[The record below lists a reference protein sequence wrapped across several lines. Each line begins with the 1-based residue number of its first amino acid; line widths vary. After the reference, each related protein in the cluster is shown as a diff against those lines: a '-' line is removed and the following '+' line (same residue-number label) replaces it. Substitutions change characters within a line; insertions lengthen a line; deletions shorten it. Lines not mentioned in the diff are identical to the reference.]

1 MWEGGAP
8 KKARQKA
15 SLWWRAG
22 TCDERIVPSITPC
35 ALPEGALLQR
45 YVAAGA
51 YTDCF
56 ATDVA
61 AAVPFAAFVEAFYT
75 SAAFKCE
82 RVVLAAIG
90 KPSNDDNARRLAW
103 GEAEKFAA
111 WTVEA
116 RAADQLLVCDYLSRT
131 RSWLMVAPIEG
142 GTRLYFGSAVV
153 PVRAG
158 PGRAR
163 LGFPFDAL
171 LPVHKLYARTLL
183 SAACGRVLK
192 LA

>member
-1 MWEGGAP
+1 MQRFDVA
-8 KKARQKA
+8 A
-15 SLWWRAG
+15 
-22 TCDERIVPSITPC
+22 ITSRE
-35 ALPEGALLQR
+35 LPAGALLR
-45 YVAAGA
+45 EYVGKGA

-56 ATDVA
+56 ATDVGA
-61 AAVPFAAFVEAFYT
+61 SVSFASFVEAFYT

-90 KPSNDDNARRLAW
+90 KPSSDDDARRLAR

-142 GTRLYFGSAVV
+142 DTRLYFGSAVV
-153 PVRAG
+153 PVGRG
-158 PGRAR
+158 SGRAR
-163 LGFPFDAL
+163 LGFPFNAL
-171 LPVHKLYARTLL
+171 LPAHKLYARTLL
-183 SAACGRVLK
+183 SAACGRVRK

>member
-1 MWEGGAP
+1 MAQVTRCE
-8 KKARQKA
+8 
-15 SLWWRAG
+15 
-22 TCDERIVPSITPC
+22 
-35 ALPEGALLQR
+35 LPDTALLRR
-45 YVAAGA
+45 YVDKGA

-61 AAVPFAAFVEAFYT
+61 ANMSLAAYVEAFYT

-82 RVVLAAIG
+82 RLVLTWVVA
-90 KPSNDDNARRLAW
+90 KPSSDADAQRLAR
-103 GEAEKFAA
+103 GESEKFAA

-153 PVRAG
+153 PVG
-158 PGRAR
+158 FGSGRAR
-163 LGFPFDAL
+163 LGFPFNAL
-171 LPVHKLYARTLL
+171 LPFHKLYARILL
-183 SAACGRVLK
+183 GAARGRVLK